1 VGECHTRKPED
12 NWIALRLAHQECSM
26 SERKLH
32 LNVNLLHSGVYASAW
47 RLPDSDPGAF
57 YDVQHYVNVAKIAER
72 GKFDAIFL
80 ADTPA
85 ITDRIDLRPFQ
96 SMEPTI
102 VLASVAAATT
112 HIGLIATA
120 STTYNE
126 PYNIARRFATLDHAS
141 GGRVGWNAVTTA
153 DASASRNFGLSHVL
167 EHGLRYER
175 AKEFAE
181 VVHALWDSWEDDAF
195 VGDKATA
202 RFVDTSK
209 VHAIDHRGTHYTV
222 AGALTVPRSPQ
233 GRPITVQAGGSS
245 DGRDLA
251 AAQADAVFTL
261 SQSIED
267 GVAYARDLRARAV
280 AYGRPSDSIV
290 ILPGLATIIGST
302 EAEAQRRQDELWDL
316 VPIQYSLSRLAGTL
330 HVPPEILEL
339 DKPLPDIPLPAN
351 ANQTMFK
358 GTVAMARKDN
368 LTVRQLLKALGGGVG
383 HRIIVGTPEAIADDI
398 EAWFRAG
405 AADGFNLMPD
415 VLPTGLAV
423 FVDEVVPLLQ
433 KRGIF
438 RRDYEGTTLRDHF
451 GLERPPSRYAK
462 RPAAA
467 VTA

>member
-1 VGECHTRKPED
+1 MAKR
-12 NWIALRLAHQECSM
+12 Q
-26 SERKLH
+26 LH

-47 RLPDSDPGAF
+47 RQPESDPRAGF
-57 YDVQHYVNVAKIAER
+57 DVGHYVNVAKIAER

-85 ITDRIDLRPFQ
+85 ITDRIDFRPFQ
-96 SMEPTI
+96 ALEPTI
-102 VLASVAAATT
+102 VLATVAAATT

-120 STTYNE
+120 STSYNE
-126 PYNIARRFATLDHAS
+126 PYNIARRFATLDLAS

-153 DASASRNFGLSHVL
+153 DASAGRNFGVPAALDHKA
-167 EHGLRYER
+167 RYDR

-181 VVHALWDSWEDDAF
+181 VVHKLWDSWEDDAF
-195 VGDKATA
+195 VGDKAIA

-209 VHAIDHRGTHYTV
+209 VHPINHRGQYYSV
-222 AGALTVPRSPQ
+222 DGALTLPRSPQ
-233 GRPITVQAGGSS
+233 GRPVTVQAGGSS

-261 SQSIED
+261 AQSVEE

-280 AYGRPSDSIV
+280 AYGRASDSVV
-290 ILPGLATIIGST
+290 ILPGLATVIGST
-302 EAEAQRRQDELWDL
+302 EAEARRRQDELWDL
-316 VPIQYSLSRLAGTL
+316 VPIEYSLSRLAGTL
-330 HVPPEILEL
+330 QVSPDRLKLDEL
-339 DKPLPDIPLPAN
+339 LPDLPLPAN
-351 ANQTMFK
+351 ANHTMFQ
-358 GTVAMARKDN
+358 GTVAIARRGN

-383 HRIIVGTPEAIADDI
+383 HRINVGTPESIADDI
-398 EAWFRAG
+398 ETWFKAG

-438 RRDYEGTTLRDHF
+438 RHDYEGNTLRDHF
-451 GLERPPSRYAK
+451 GLERPSSRFAP
-462 RPAAA
+462 RDAAA
-467 VTA
+467 VSA

>member
-1 VGECHTRKPED
+1 
-12 NWIALRLAHQECSM
+12 M
-26 SERKLH
+26 SKRKLH

-57 YDVQHYVNVAKIAER
+57 FDVGHYINVAKIAER

-85 ITDRIDLRPFQ
+85 VTDRIDLRPFL

-141 GGRVGWNAVTTA
+141 RGRTGWNAVTTA
-153 DASASRNFGLSHVL
+153 DAAAGRNFGLPQVL
-167 EHGLRYER
+167 EHKARYDR
-175 AKEFAE
+175 AKEFVE
-181 VVHALWDSWEDDAF
+181 IVHALWDSWEDDAF
-195 VGDKATA
+195 IGDKASA
-202 RFVDTSK
+202 RFVDTSR
-209 VHAIDHRGTHYTV
+209 VHAIKHRGAHYNV
-222 AGALTVPRSPQ
+222 EGPLNVPRSPQ
-233 GRPITVQAGGSS
+233 GRPVTVQAGGSS

-251 AAQADAVFTL
+251 AAQAEAVFTL

-267 GVAYARDLRARAV
+267 GVARDLRSRAV

-290 ILPGLATIIGST
+290 ILPGLATVIGGT
-302 EAEAQRRQDELWDL
+302 EAEAKRRRDELWDL

-330 HVPPEILEL
+330 QVSPDLLDL
-339 DKPLPDIPLPAN
+339 DKPLPDLPVPVN
-351 ANQTMFK
+351 ANQTMFH
-358 GTVAMARKDN
+358 GTVNLARKGN
-368 LTVRQLLKALGGGVG
+368 LTVRELLKALGGGVG
-383 HRIIVGTPEAIADDI
+383 HRIIVGTPEQIADDI
-398 EAWFRAG
+398 AAWFAAG

-415 VLPTGLAV
+415 VLPSGLAS

-438 RRDYEGTTLRDHF
+438 RRDYEGTTLRDHL
-451 GLERPPSRYAK
+451 GLARPPSRFAA
-462 RPAAA
+462 PGAAA
-467 VTA
+467 VSA

>member
-1 VGECHTRKPED
+1 MTD
-12 NWIALRLAHQECSM
+12 
-26 SERKLH
+26 RKLH

-47 RLPDSDPGAF
+47 RLPDSNPGAF
-57 YDVQHYVNVAKIAER
+57 FDVGHYVRVAQIAER
-72 GKFDAIFL
+72 GKLDAIFL

-85 ITDRIDLRPFQ
+85 VTDRIDLRPFL

-153 DASASRNFGLSHVL
+153 DAAASRNFGLPGVL
-167 EHGLRYER
+167 EHKARYDR

-202 RFVDTSK
+202 RFVDTTK
-209 VHAIDHRGTHYTV
+209 VHPIAHRGTHYTV
-222 AGALTVPRSPQ
+222 EGPLNVPRSPQ
-233 GRPITVQAGGSS
+233 GRPVTVQAGGSS

-251 AAQADAVFTL
+251 AAQAEAVFTL
-261 SQSIED
+261 AQTIEE
-267 GVAYARDLRARAV
+267 GVAYARDLRTRAV
-280 AYGRPSDSIV
+280 AYGRPANAIV
-290 ILPGLATIIGST
+290 ILPGLATVIGST
-302 EAEAQRRQDELWDL
+302 EAEAKRRQDELWDL
-316 VPIQYSLSRLAGTL
+316 VPIEYSLARLANTL
-330 HVPPEILEL
+330 QIAPEKLEL
-339 DKPLPDIPLPAN
+339 DKPLPDPLPLPAN
-351 ANQTMFK
+351 ANHTMFQ
-358 GTVAMARKDN
+358 GTVNLARRGN

-398 EAWFRAG
+398 EAWFKAG

-415 VLPTGLAV
+415 VLPTGLEV
-423 FVDEVVPLLQ
+423 FVNEVVPLLQ
-433 KRGIF
+433 RRGLF
-438 RRDYEGTTLRDHF
+438 RTDYEGKTLRSHF
-451 GLERPPSRYAK
+451 ALDRPPSRFSKPKPEAV
-462 RPAAA
+462 PA
-467 VTA
+467 